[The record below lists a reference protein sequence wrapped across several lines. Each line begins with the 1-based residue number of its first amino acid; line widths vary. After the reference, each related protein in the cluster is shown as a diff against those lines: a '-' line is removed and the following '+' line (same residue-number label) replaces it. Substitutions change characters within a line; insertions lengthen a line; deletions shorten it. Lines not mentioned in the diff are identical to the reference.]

1 MNSNQRLFSR
11 QQNSCKLID
20 LRKKCSQCTV
30 FYVHTRYI
38 NSISSWRKPASKSFG
53 VFSAIKLKLD
63 KGSLALPSVGDLL
76 KGFPIEHYTT
86 WYMKTGDLE
95 FRWRFLSSKKKTGN
109 LRQNPPQH
117 FIQLRSYVTTIF
129 RKKNVVFSM
138 LDKTST
144 SRMEWISTSWTCNWA
159 RVKKVDPEK
168 SLAKHVAASRS
179 PNINVYI
186 KTKL

>member
-1 MNSNQRLFSR
+1 MENEQLPSRLFSR

-20 LRKKCSQCTV
+20 LIDLRKNAANV
-30 FYVHTRYI
+30 LFFDVHTRYI
-38 NSISSWRKPASKSFG
+38 NSISSWRTPASKSFG

-129 RKKNVVFSM
+129 RKKKCCFF
-138 LDKTST
+138 
-144 SRMEWISTSWTCNWA
+144 
-159 RVKKVDPEK
+159 
-168 SLAKHVAASRS
+168 HVGQ
-179 PNINVYI
+179 NFN
-186 KTKL
+186 L